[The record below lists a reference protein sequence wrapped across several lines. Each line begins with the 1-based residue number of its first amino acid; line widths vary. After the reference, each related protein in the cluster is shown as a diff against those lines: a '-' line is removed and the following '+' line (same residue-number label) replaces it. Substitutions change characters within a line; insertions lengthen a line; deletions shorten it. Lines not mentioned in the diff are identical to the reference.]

1 MKTIK
6 SKVRDYQVIFYDK
19 DNESHEFNYPDIEKL
34 HIISVKIRYNSK
46 AKAVKTSFFQ
56 RIFNSKIIAVPV
68 EKELLIAPKSELKI
82 IIYSN
87 EKAIFFFDDEE
98 ILSQLQEYDVRS
110 IKKRHLRINGLR
122 DKIITH
128 VANVSEIIYLET

>member
-1 MKTIK
+1 
-6 SKVRDYQVIFYDK
+6 
-19 DNESHEFNYPDIEKL
+19 
-34 HIISVKIRYNSK
+34 
-46 AKAVKTSFFQ
+46 
-56 RIFNSKIIAVPV
+56 VPA
-68 EKELLIAPKSELKI
+68 EKELLVAPKSELKI